1 MTTMRIE
8 TPEQMQSLGES
19 IAAVARGGDVLILTG
34 ELGAGKTT
42 FAQGVARG
50 LGITE
55 PVTSPTFV
63 MSKAYPGVNGLGL
76 LHLDVYR
83 VSAVDQLL
91 DLWSEIDAEQCL
103 TLVEWGGEWASE
115 FGETVIEMR
124 INAEL
129 EFGREIDFTSFPPSG
144 DSFLRRVESVLT

>member
-1 MTTMRIE
+1 MSSMRIE
-8 TPEQMQSLGES
+8 TAEQMQSLGES

-63 MSKAYPGVNGLGL
+63 MSKSYPPVGSLGL

-91 DLWSEIDAEQCL
+91 DLWSEIDAENAL
-103 TLVEWGGEWASE
+103 TLVEWGGPWVGE
-115 FGETVIEMR
+115 FGETVVEMR
-124 INAEL
+124 IDSES
-129 EFGREIDFTSFPPSG
+129 EFGREIAFTSYPPSG
-144 DSFLRRVESVLT
+144 DAFLRRVESVLT

>member
-1 MTTMRIE
+1 MRIE

-103 TLVEWGGEWASE
+103 TLVEWGREWAGE
-115 FGETVIEMR
+115 FGESVIEMR
-124 INAEL
+124 INAES

-144 DSFLRRVESVLT
+144 DSFLRRVESVLS

>member
-1 MTTMRIE
+1 MRIE
-8 TPEQMQSLGES
+8 TPEHMQSLGES
-19 IAAVARGGDVLILTG
+19 IAGVARGGDVLILTG

-63 MSKAYPGVNGLGL
+63 MSKSYSSVGSLGL

-83 VSAVDQLL
+83 VGAADQLL
-91 DLWSEIDAEQCL
+91 DLWSEIDAENAL
-103 TLVEWGGEWASE
+103 TLIEWGGPWTGE
-115 FGETVIEMR
+115 FGETVVEMR
-124 INAEL
+124 INSEL
-129 EFGREIDFTSFPPSG
+129 EVGREIDFTAYPPLG
-144 DSFLRRVESVLT
+144 DSFLRRIESVLV

>member
-1 MTTMRIE
+1 MRIE
-8 TPEQMQSLGES
+8 TPEHMQSLGES
-19 IAAVARGGDVLILTG
+19 IATVARGGDVLILTG

-63 MSKAYPGVNGLGL
+63 MSKFYPGVRGLGL

-83 VSAVDQLL
+83 VSAVNQLL
-91 DLWSEIDAEQCL
+91 DLWSEIDADNAL
-103 TLVEWGGEWASE
+103 TLVEWGGPWAGE
-115 FGETVIEMR
+115 FGETVVEMR
-124 INAEL
+124 IHS
-129 EFGREIDFTSFPPSG
+129 EFESGREIDFAAYPPLG

>member
-1 MTTMRIE
+1 MTKMRIE

-63 MSKAYPGVNGLGL
+63 MSKTYPGVGGLGL

-91 DLWSEIDAEQCL
+91 DLWSEIDAEHSL
-103 TLVEWGGEWASE
+103 TLVEWGGEWAGE
-115 FGETVIEMR
+115 FGETVVEMH
-124 INAEL
+124 INS
-129 EFGREIDFTSFPPSG
+129 EFESGREIDFAAYSPAG

>member
-1 MTTMRIE
+1 MKIE
-8 TPEQMQSLGES
+8 SPEEMQTLGES
-19 IAAVARGGDVLILTG
+19 IAGVARGGDVLILTG

-63 MSKAYPGVNGLGL
+63 MSKYYPPVASLGL

-83 VSAVDQLL
+83 VVAADQLF
-91 DLWSEIDAEQCL
+91 DLWSELDAENSL
-103 TLVEWGGEWASE
+103 TLVEWGIPWAGE
-115 FGETVIEMR
+115 FGDCVVEMR
-124 INAEL
+124 IDPEHAVGFSAMSPLGEL
-129 EFGREIDFTSFPPSG
+129 FLGRIEP
-144 DSFLRRVESVLT
+144 VLAC

>member
-1 MTTMRIE
+1 MKIE
-8 TPEQMQSLGES
+8 SPQEMQTLGES
-19 IAAVARGGDVLILTG
+19 IAGVVRGGDVLILTG

-63 MSKAYPGVNGLGL
+63 MSKSYSSVTSLGL

-83 VSAVDQLL
+83 VGAADQLL
-91 DLWSEIDAEQCL
+91 DLWSELDAENSV
-103 TLVEWGGEWASE
+103 TLVEWGIPWAGE
-115 FGETVIEMR
+115 FGDCVAEMR
-124 INAEL
+124 IDSEHAVDFSALSLLGEL
-129 EFGREIDFTSFPPSG
+129 FLGRI
-144 DSFLRRVESVLT
+144 ESVLT

>member
-1 MTTMRIE
+1 MRIE
-8 TPEQMQSLGES
+8 TAEQMQSLGEL
-19 IAAVARGGDVLILTG
+19 IASVARGGDVLILTG

-63 MSKAYPGVNGLGL
+63 MSKFYPGVGGLGL

-91 DLWSEIDAEQCL
+91 DLWSEIDAENSL
-103 TLVEWGGEWASE
+103 TLVEWGGAWAGE

-124 INAEL
+124 INS
-129 EFGREIDFTSFPPSG
+129 EFEHEREIDFIAYPPSG
-144 DSFLRRVESVLT
+144 DSFLRRVELVLT

>member
-1 MTTMRIE
+1 MKIKS
-8 TPEQMQSLGES
+8 PQDMQALGES
-19 IAAVARGGDVLILTG
+19 IAGVARGGDVLILTG

-63 MSKAYPGVNGLGL
+63 MSKCYPPVASLGL

-83 VSAVDQLL
+83 VGAADQLL
-91 DLWSEIDAEQCL
+91 DLWSELDAQNSL
-103 TLVEWGGEWASE
+103 TLVEWGIPWAGE
-115 FGETVIEMR
+115 FGDCVVEMCIDSEHAVDFSAVSALGELFLGRIE
-124 INAEL
+124 
-129 EFGREIDFTSFPPSG
+129 P
-144 DSFLRRVESVLT
+144 VLA

>member
-1 MTTMRIE
+1 MRIE
-8 TPEQMQSLGES
+8 TPEAMQALGES
-19 IAAVARGGDVLILTG
+19 IAGIALGGDVLILTG

-63 MSKAYPGVNGLGL
+63 MSKSYLPCSSLGL

-83 VSAVDQLL
+83 VSAADRLF
-91 DLWSEIDAEQCL
+91 DLWSEIDAENSL
-103 TLVEWGGEWASE
+103 TLVEWGAPWANE
-115 FGETVIEMR
+115 FGDCIVEMR
-124 INAEL
+124 IDSD
-129 EFGREIDFTSFPPSG
+129 REIEFSALSPLGESLLG
-144 DSFLRRVESVLT
+144 RIESVLP

>member
-1 MTTMRIE
+1 MRIE

-50 LGITE
+50 LGIIE
-55 PVTSPTFV
+55 PVTRPTFV
-63 MSKAYPGVNGLGL
+63 MSKCYPPVDSLGL

-91 DLWSEIDAEQCL
+91 DLWSEIDAENAL
-103 TLVEWGGEWASE
+103 TLVEWGGPWAGE
-115 FGETVIEMR
+115 FGESVVEMR
-124 INAEL
+124 IDSES
-129 EFGREIDFTSFPPSG
+129 EFGREIDFTSHPPTG
-144 DSFLRRVESVLT
+144 DAFLRRLESVLT

>member
-1 MTTMRIE
+1 MTSMRIE
-8 TPEQMQSLGES
+8 TPEQMRSLGES

-63 MSKAYPGVNGLGL
+63 MSKSYPLVGSLGL

-83 VSAVDQLL
+83 VSAADQLL
-91 DLWSEIDAEQCL
+91 DLWSEIDAENAL
-103 TLVEWGGEWASE
+103 TLVEWGGPWAGE
-115 FGETVIEMR
+115 FGETVVEMR
-124 INAEL
+124 IDSESEN
-129 EFGREIDFTSFPPSG
+129 GREIDFTSYPPSG
-144 DSFLRRVESVLT
+144 DSFLRRLESVVT